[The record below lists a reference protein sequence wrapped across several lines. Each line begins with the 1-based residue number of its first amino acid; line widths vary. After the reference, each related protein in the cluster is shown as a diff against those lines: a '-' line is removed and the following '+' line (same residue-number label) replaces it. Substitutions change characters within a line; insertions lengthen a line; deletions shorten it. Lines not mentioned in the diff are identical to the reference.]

1 MQGRTTFV
9 IAHRLSTIQGAD
21 IIVVL
26 SEKKIEEIGSHKE
39 LLAKDGLYARLYR
52 KQFKLEED

>member
-1 MQGRTTFV
+1 MEGRTTFV
-9 IAHRLSTIQGAD
+9 IAHRLSTVQGAD
-21 IIVVL
+21 MIVVL
-26 SEKKIEEIGSHKE
+26 NRKRIEEFGSHEE